1 MTLGSRNSITAIA
14 QYTQLWLGTKYKK
27 NTYHSLITV
36 ACSQETK
43 TCQRHIQ

>member
-27 NTYHSLITV
+27 KHISQFDHSCLL
-36 ACSQETK
+36 A
-43 TCQRHIQ
+43 RD